1 MLSKLIVASARN
13 PILIVLIAAGLTVG
27 GILSLPGLPLDA
39 LPDLSDTQVIVFT
52 EWPGRAP
59 MLVEE
64 QVTYPIVTALLGAP
78 NVANVRGQSMFGL
91 SFVTVIFHDGVD
103 LYWARS
109 RVLEYLQGIEQKLP
123 AEVRPMLGPDATG
136 LGWVF
141 QYVLVD
147 EAGRYDLAQLRS
159 LQDWSLRYWL
169 QSIPGVAEVAPI
181 GGFVKEYQ
189 ITVDPDRLQSS
200 GISLPHL
207 VEQVEASHREIG
219 ARVMEQGGREYM
231 IQSRGLVQSVD
242 DLRGIAIGMGAA
254 GAPIRLSDVAQVAVG
269 PRMRRGVT
277 DYNGRGEVVGGIV
290 IMRSGEN
297 ALRVI
302 ERVKDK
308 LAEVASSLPPGVK
321 IVPVYDRAPLIRE
334 AIGTLREEL
343 LKLTAIVSLVS
354 LLFLWHLPSAL
365 VVIVTLPIAILSA
378 LMVMSALKI
387 TANVMSLGGI
397 AIAIGAMVDAAI
409 IMVENAH
416 KKIEQWQT
424 AGEPDG
430 ATGRRRAILAGM
442 SEVGPALFFALL
454 VITVGFLPVFAL
466 TGQEGR
472 LFRPLAATKSLAM
485 LFAALLSITLVPV
498 LMVFLIRGKIQPES
512 KNPLNRVLMRLYGP
526 MLRGVMRFPKLTL
539 AVAAGLLIVTLPLFG
554 RLGSEFMPP
563 LNEGTILYMPTTL
576 PSISMGEAGR
586 LLTTQGKLIAQF
598 PEVASVFGKMG
609 EAQTATDPAPLNM
622 AETLITLRPKAT
634 WRPGMTQE
642 RLVEEMDR
650 AVRIPGAPNIWW
662 QPIQTRIEMLATG
675 VRSPLGI
682 KILGPTLDSI
692 SQVGQQIEGIM
703 KTVPGTRSA
712 FFEPVGGGYYL
723 DIQIDREAVARF
735 GLTVGD
741 VQDVIEIAVGGREVG
756 QTIEGR
762 ERYPILV
769 RFARAFRD
777 SPEALGQ
784 IRVPT
789 SMGAQVPLSQLAKIA
804 YREGPSMVKNE
815 GGQLAG
821 FVFVDVAGRDM
832 GGYVAEAKRRV
843 AERVSLP
850 TGHTLVWAGQY
861 QYLERAKET
870 LKVVVPVTLAI
881 VFLLLYLN
889 TRSIPMTLII
899 LLAIPFSLI
908 GATLILWGLD
918 YHLSVA
924 VWVGIIALAG
934 VDAETGV
941 VMLLYLEEAHT
952 RWQREGR
959 LRTAGDLAEVVYEG
973 AVLRLRPKLMTVVT
987 IVAGLL
993 PILWS
998 TGTGADVM
1006 KRIAAPMVGGMV
1018 SSTLLELLVL
1028 PVVYFLWRRR
1038 AID

>member
-1 MLSKLIVASARN
+1 MLSKIIAASVRN
-13 PILIVLIAAGLTVG
+13 PILVVLIAVGLAVG
-27 GILSLPGLPLDA
+27 GIVSLPRLPLDA

-64 QVTYPIVTALLGAP
+64 QVTYPIVSALLGAP
-78 NVANVRGQSMFGL
+78 NVANVRGQTMFGL
-91 SFVTVIFHDGVD
+91 SFVTIIFHDGTD

-123 AEVRPMLGPDATG
+123 ANVRPMLGPDATG

-147 EAGRYDLAQLRS
+147 EGGRYDLAQLRS

-169 QSIPGVAEVAPI
+169 QSIPGVSEVAPI

-189 ITVDPDRLQSS
+189 VTVDPDRLQAA
-200 GISLPHL
+200 GVSLPHL
-207 VEQVEASHREIG
+207 VERIESSHREIG
-219 ARVMEQGGREYM
+219 ARVIEQGGREYM
-231 IQSRGLVQSVD
+231 IRSRGLVQSLD
-242 DLRGIAIGMGAA
+242 DLRGTSLGLGAA
-254 GAPIRLSDVAQVAVG
+254 GTPIRLSDVATVAVG
-269 PRMRRGVT
+269 PQIRRGIT
-277 DYNGRGEVVGGIV
+277 DYNGRGEVVGGIIV
-290 IMRSGEN
+290 MRHGEN

-308 LAEVASSLPPGVK
+308 LAEVAASLPAGVK
-321 IVPVYDRAPLIRE
+321 VVPVYDRAPLIRE

-343 LKLTAIVSLVS
+343 LKLVAIVSLVS
-354 LLFLWHLPSAL
+354 LLFLWHLRSAL

-378 LMVMSALKI
+378 LMVMSTLKM

-397 AIAIGAMVDAAI
+397 AIAVGAMVDAAI
-409 IMVENAH
+409 VMVENAH
-416 KKIEQWQT
+416 KKIEQWQASGES
-424 AGEPDG
+424 AG
-430 ATGRRRAILAGM
+430 ASGRREAILSGM

-485 LFAALLSITLVPV
+485 LFAAFLSITLVPV
-498 LMVFLIRGKIQPES
+498 LMTFLIRGKIQPETQ
-512 KNPLNRVLMRLYGP
+512 NPLNRVLMRLYGP
-526 MLRGVMRFPKLTL
+526 VLRGVMQFPKLTL
-539 AVAAGLLIVTLPLFG
+539 TVAVGLLIVTLPLFG

-563 LNEGTILYMPTTL
+563 LDEGTILYMPTTL
-576 PSISMGEAGR
+576 PSISIGEAGR

-622 AETLITLRPKAT
+622 AETVITLRPEAA
-634 WRPGMTQE
+634 WRPGMTRE

-682 KILGPTLDSI
+682 KILGSSLDTI
-692 SQVGQQIEGIM
+692 ARVGQQIEGVLRG
-703 KTVPGTRSA
+703 VPGTRSA

-723 DIQIDREAVARF
+723 DIRMDREAIARL
-735 GLTVGD
+735 GLSVGE
-741 VQDVIEIAVGGREVG
+741 VQEVIEIAVGGREVG

-769 RFARAFRD
+769 RFARAFREN
-777 SPEALGQ
+777 PEALGQ
-784 IRVPT
+784 IRIPT
-789 SMGAQVPLSQLAKIA
+789 ATGAQVPLSRLAQIA
-804 YREGPSMVKNE
+804 YREGPAMVKNE

-821 FVFVDVAGRDM
+821 FVFVDVAGRDI
-832 GGYVAEAKRRV
+832 GRYVAEAKRRV
-843 AERVSLP
+843 AAQVSLP

-861 QYLERAKET
+861 QYLERAAET

-908 GATLILWGLD
+908 GATLILWWLD

-941 VMLLYLEEAHT
+941 VMLLYLEEAYA
-952 RWQREGR
+952 RWRREGR
-959 LRTAGDLAEVVYEG
+959 LRTTADLAEVVHEG

-1006 KRIAAPMVGGMV
+1006 KRIAAPMVGGMI

-1038 AID
+1038 AV